1 MPPTN
6 LKIWTRRMSWAH
18 KMSWSI
24 ISFDLNLDGKV
35 DSVGYFEMQD
45 SLQFCVPIFENCEF
59 YGKWHLQQGGT
70 HFSSSLREEVYN
82 LNAGWSPRVQLV
94 KIIIRDVVPMKKS
107 NVAQSV
113 IQLTWKDIK
122 ISRSMLYIWDKFS
135 SIVPVEHS
143 QFHYLTRVWDPHPTN

>member
-1 MPPTN
+1 MKSISTYIKDKRKNGFVTIRLLNYRVDIIMPPTN

-45 SLQFCVPIFENCEF
+45 NLQFCVPIFENCEF

-70 HFSSSLREEVYN
+70 NFSSSLREEVYN
-82 LNAGWSPRVQLV
+82 LNAG
-94 KIIIRDVVPMKKS
+94 
-107 NVAQSV
+107 
-113 IQLTWKDIK
+113 
-122 ISRSMLYIWDKFS
+122 
-135 SIVPVEHS
+135 
-143 QFHYLTRVWDPHPTN
+143 